1 MSKTFNGKYFDYAIP
16 YSPTDYSQYF
26 AVDNCTVGPTQYLRG
41 ADMQLWS
48 PTTYPG
54 LPSPMN
60 GWSLMNLLYN
70 YGWDTAANN
79 WDTVEKFWFSQTY
92 GWVAWEQ
99 WNLSN
104 GTYVKVNSAYMGQY
118 ESTGNVPPAQPGCS

>member
-1 MSKTFNGKYFDYAIP
+1 
-16 YSPTDYSQYF
+16 
-26 AVDNCTVGPTQYLRG
+26 
-41 ADMQLWS
+41 
-48 PTTYPG
+48 
-54 LPSPMN
+54 MN